1 MNAERFIA
9 VCRDAGCMTLGL
21 VGIGWQQYTG
31 QVNALLLGVYLTL
44 LGIPVGV
51 NAVQITRQA
60 RRLSSRGTTGTPVP
74 QSSLPSPSSP
84 SSPSSSEADA

>member
-1 MNAERFIA
+1 MA
-9 VCRDAGCMTLGL
+9 LGL
-21 VGIGWQQYTG
+21 LGIGWQQYTG

-60 RRLSSRGTTGTPVP
+60 RRLSGRGSTGIPA
-74 QSSLPSPSSP
+74 SPSSP
-84 SSPSSSEADA
+84 PSVPSPLPSSSSEGDA